1 MSLTE
6 KNIREKIFHN
16 DLQSKPKGRFEN
28 IFYKAL
34 YNLTED
40 FFNKLKIFSKNAK
53 ILDYGCGTGSSL
65 KKVIEFEPKKIVGID
80 ISDVSIEKAR
90 NNIKSDKKI
99 EIEMYFTKN
108 FFS

>member
-40 FFNKLKIFSKNAK
+40 FFNKFFFNIIKIF
-53 ILDYGCGTGSSL
+53 
-65 KKVIEFEPKKIVGID
+65 F
-80 ISDVSIEKAR
+80 
-90 NNIKSDKKI
+90 
-99 EIEMYFTKN
+99 
-108 FFS
+108 

>member
-40 FFNKLKIFSKNAK
+40 FFNKLKI
-53 ILDYGCGTGSSL
+53 
-65 KKVIEFEPKKIVGID
+65 E
-80 ISDVSIEKAR
+80 
-90 NNIKSDKKI
+90 
-99 EIEMYFTKN
+99 
-108 FFS
+108 

>member
-28 IFYKAL
+28 IYYKAH

-40 FFNKLKIFSKNAK
+40 FFNKLEIFSKKAK

-90 NNIKSDKKI
+90 RIIGSHN
-99 EIEMYFTKN
+99 YTL
-108 FFS
+108 